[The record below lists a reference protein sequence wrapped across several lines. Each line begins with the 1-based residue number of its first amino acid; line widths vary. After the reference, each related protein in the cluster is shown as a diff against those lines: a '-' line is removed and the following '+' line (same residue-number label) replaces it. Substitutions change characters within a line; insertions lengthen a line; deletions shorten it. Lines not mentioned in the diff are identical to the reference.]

1 MKKVTQ
7 ELLDKVLKE
16 SDKHISNS
24 DANIEY
30 DTESFYFI
38 FGIKITEDK
47 PIYMAL
53 DADDNNVDLS
63 EEQIMYVFKYVKD
76 LQDTEIE
83 AQKQLE
89 NQF

>member
-7 ELLDKVLKE
+7 ELLDKVLKYAKE
-16 SDKHISNS
+16 HITDL
-24 DANIEY
+24 DAYIEY
-30 DTESFYFI
+30 DTETFYFFFEI
-38 FGIKITEDK
+38 DITG
-47 PIYMAL
+47 YSTYHAW

-83 AQKQLE
+83 KQKQLE